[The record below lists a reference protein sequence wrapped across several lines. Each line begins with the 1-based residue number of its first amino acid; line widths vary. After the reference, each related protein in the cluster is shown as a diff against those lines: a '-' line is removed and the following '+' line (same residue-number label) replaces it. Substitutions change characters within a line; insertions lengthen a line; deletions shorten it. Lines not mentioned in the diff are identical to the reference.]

1 MKNENGLSFIG
12 MFFAI
17 IFIIFVIAFGVKFF
31 NKKITNE
38 KNADIKS
45 NMLLIKGACKRISD
59 EATVNKNTD
68 NYVGTNLT
76 KYKTPNTQKE
86 ENEETSPVAE
96 QNNSTEQTSDGNQK
110 SSAEQTGDE
119 EQKSSAEQTIDRD
132 QKSSAEQT
140 SDGDQKGSTEQASDG
155 EQKSGDGQENSEEDG
170 SDGNSEDQKAE
181 SDNGESSSK
190 DLINDKIITEFLE
203 KNILN
208 QNEYDKYYVLNNDDL
223 KKLEID
229 VENEEDSYYL
239 VNYSTGEVIIT
250 SGFNGKYKLSEIE

>member
-110 SSAEQTGDE
+110 SSTEQTSDGNQKSSAEQTGDE
-119 EQKSSAEQTIDRD
+119 EQKSD
-132 QKSSAEQT
+132 
-140 SDGDQKGSTEQASDG
+140 
-155 EQKSGDGQENSEEDG
+155 DGQENSEEYG

-229 VENEEDSYYL
+229 VENEKDSYYL

>member
-17 IFIIFVIAFGVKFF
+17 AFIIFVIAFGVKFF
-31 NKKITNE
+31 NKKIKNE

-96 QNNSTEQTSDGNQK
+96 QNNSTEQTSDGDQK
-110 SSAEQTGDE
+110 SSTEQTGDE
-119 EQKSSAEQTIDRD
+119 EQKSD
-132 QKSSAEQT
+132 
-140 SDGDQKGSTEQASDG
+140 
-155 EQKSGDGQENSEEDG
+155 DGQENSEEYG
-170 SDGNSEDQKAE
+170 SDENSEDQKAE

-229 VENEEDSYYL
+229 VENEKDSYYL

>member
-12 MFFAI
+12 MFLAI

-31 NKKITNE
+31 NKKIKNE

-96 QNNSTEQTSDGNQK
+96 QNNSAEQTSDGNQK
-110 SSAEQTGDE
+110 SSAEQTSDE
-119 EQKSSAEQTIDRD
+119 EQKSD
-132 QKSSAEQT
+132 
-140 SDGDQKGSTEQASDG
+140 
-155 EQKSGDGQENSEEDG
+155 DGQENSEEYG
-170 SDGNSEDQKAE
+170 SDENSEDQKAE

-229 VENEEDSYYL
+229 VENEKDSYYL

>member
-17 IFIIFVIAFGVKFF
+17 AFIIFVIAFGVKFF

-110 SSAEQTGDE
+110 SSAEQTSDE
-119 EQKSSAEQTIDRD
+119 EQKSD
-132 QKSSAEQT
+132 
-140 SDGDQKGSTEQASDG
+140 
-155 EQKSGDGQENSEEDG
+155 DGQENSEEYG
-170 SDGNSEDQKAE
+170 SDENSEDQKAE
-181 SDNGESSSK
+181 SDNGKSSSK

-229 VENEEDSYYL
+229 VENEKDSYYL

>member
-1 MKNENGLSFIG
+1 MMLVSKVLVTGLI
-12 MFFAI
+12 
-17 IFIIFVIAFGVKFF
+17 
-31 NKKITNE
+31 
-38 KNADIKS
+38 
-45 NMLLIKGACKRISD
+45 
-59 EATVNKNTD
+59 NKNTY

-96 QNNSTEQTSDGNQK
+96 QNNSAEQTSDGNQK
-110 SSAEQTGDE
+110 SSAEQTSDE
-119 EQKSSAEQTIDRD
+119 EQKSD
-132 QKSSAEQT
+132 
-140 SDGDQKGSTEQASDG
+140 
-155 EQKSGDGQENSEEDG
+155 DGQENSEEYG
-170 SDGNSEDQKAE
+170 SDENSEDQKAE

-229 VENEEDSYYL
+229 VENEKDSYYL

>member
-96 QNNSTEQTSDGNQK
+96 QNNSAEQTSDKNQKSSTEQTSDGDQK
-110 SSAEQTGDE
+110 SSTEQTGDE
-119 EQKSSAEQTIDRD
+119 EQKSD
-132 QKSSAEQT
+132 
-140 SDGDQKGSTEQASDG
+140 
-155 EQKSGDGQENSEEDG
+155 DGQENSEEYG

-229 VENEEDSYYL
+229 VENEKDSYYL

>member
-17 IFIIFVIAFGVKFF
+17 AFIIFVIAFGVKFF

-96 QNNSTEQTSDGNQK
+96 QNNSAEQTSDKNQK
-110 SSAEQTGDE
+110 SSTEQTGDE
-119 EQKSSAEQTIDRD
+119 EQKSD
-132 QKSSAEQT
+132 
-140 SDGDQKGSTEQASDG
+140 
-155 EQKSGDGQENSEEDG
+155 DGQENSEEYG

-229 VENEEDSYYL
+229 VENEKDSYYL
-239 VNYSTGEVIIT
+239 VKYSTGEVIIR
-250 SGFNGKYKLSEIE
+250 SGFNSKYKLSEIE

>member
-17 IFIIFVIAFGVKFF
+17 AFIIFVIAFGVKFF
-31 NKKITNE
+31 NKKIKNE

-96 QNNSTEQTSDGNQK
+96 QNNSAEQTSDGNQK
-110 SSAEQTGDE
+110 SSAEQTSDE
-119 EQKSSAEQTIDRD
+119 EQKSD
-132 QKSSAEQT
+132 
-140 SDGDQKGSTEQASDG
+140 
-155 EQKSGDGQENSEEDG
+155 DGQENSEEYG
-170 SDGNSEDQKAE
+170 SDENSEDQKAE

-229 VENEEDSYYL
+229 VENEKDSYYL

>member
-17 IFIIFVIAFGVKFF
+17 AFIIFVIAFGVKFF

-96 QNNSTEQTSDGNQK
+96 QNNSAEQTSDKNQK
-110 SSAEQTGDE
+110 SSTEQTGDE
-119 EQKSSAEQTIDRD
+119 EQKSD
-132 QKSSAEQT
+132 
-140 SDGDQKGSTEQASDG
+140 
-155 EQKSGDGQENSEEDG
+155 DGQENSEEYG

-229 VENEEDSYYL
+229 VENEKDSYYL

>member
-17 IFIIFVIAFGVKFF
+17 AFIIFVIAFGVKFF

-96 QNNSTEQTSDGNQK
+96 QNNSAEQTSDGNQK
-110 SSAEQTGDE
+110 SSAEQTSDE
-119 EQKSSAEQTIDRD
+119 EQKSD
-132 QKSSAEQT
+132 
-140 SDGDQKGSTEQASDG
+140 
-155 EQKSGDGQENSEEDG
+155 DGQENSEEYG
-170 SDGNSEDQKAE
+170 SDENSEDQKAE

-229 VENEEDSYYL
+229 VENEKDSYYL

>member
-17 IFIIFVIAFGVKFF
+17 AFIIFVIAFGVKFF
-31 NKKITNE
+31 NKKIKNE

-96 QNNSTEQTSDGNQK
+96 QNNSAEQTSDGNQK
-110 SSAEQTGDE
+110 SSAEQTSDE
-119 EQKSSAEQTIDRD
+119 EQKSD
-132 QKSSAEQT
+132 
-140 SDGDQKGSTEQASDG
+140 
-155 EQKSGDGQENSEEDG
+155 DGQENSEEYG

-181 SDNGESSSK
+181 SDNDESSSK

-229 VENEEDSYYL
+229 VENEKDSYYL